1 MRACVLRSGWT
12 TFAGQPFAPKILV
25 TKYAFGILLWHRCS
39 IFRSASPATL
49 NGCIVRLYAETI
61 HSFFLS
67 FFTNTLSARIFTRY
81 DITFSFLITV
91 GQLFGKNTHTHML
104 RADLTQ
110 LFTLM
115 MNGKEGTQTVLTY
128 MNPDEN
134 LMTSAN

>member
-25 TKYAFGILLWHRCS
+25 TKYAFGILLWHRCG
-39 IFRSASPATL
+39 IFWSASPATV
-49 NGCIVRLYAETI
+49 NGCKVRLYAETI
-61 HSFFLS
+61 HSFFFYY
-67 FFTNTLSARIFTRY
+67 FFYKYFVCENLYTIRHNIFLPDHGWSAFWE
-81 DITFSFLITV
+81 
-91 GQLFGKNTHTHML
+91 KHTHML
-104 RADLTQ
+104 RADFTQ